1 VSDAARRRLH
11 PAAALV
17 AAAGLLVI
25 TALASILWG
34 ARPAGLVDTVLALG
48 GHGEEHLQQ
57 VLAARRPR
65 TLLGAA
71 VGAALAASGVVV
83 QGLTRNP
90 LGEPGLLGITAGAS
104 ASVVTATAVLGLAG
118 AAGTVAAALPG
129 ALAAAILVL
138 VLGRPARSDSVV
150 PLILAGAV
158 VTAVLGAYVQ
168 AMILTRPDVFDSYR
182 FWAVGSLAGAS
193 FSTAATVAPVLLAGL
208 LIAVVLTPGLNTLAL
223 GDEVAVSLGAPV
235 RMIRIGGVLAA
246 TLLAAGATA
255 AAGPI
260 AFVGLAVPHLVRA
273 LVGADHRIQLPVS
286 LLLGAALLLAAD
298 VLARVVAR
306 PEELMVGV
314 VTAFVGAPFL
324 LLAVRRGRVVA

>member
-1 VSDAARRRLH
+1 MSSAPPSRLH
-11 PAAALV
+11 PAAALT
-17 AAAGLLVI
+17 AAAGLLALC
-25 TALASILWG
+25 ALASILWG
-34 ARPAGLVDTVLALG
+34 TRAASLSETWQALTG
-48 GHGEEHLQQ
+48 GGDAHLRQ
-57 VLAARRPR
+57 VLAAREPR
-65 TLLGAA
+65 TVLGAC
-71 VGAALAASGVVV
+71 VGAALAASGVII

-90 LGEPGLLGITAGAS
+90 LGEPGLLGVTAGAS

-118 AAGTVAAALPG
+118 SAGTVLAALPG
-129 ALAAAILVL
+129 ALAAAVL
-138 VLGRPARSDSVV
+138 VLALGRPSRSDSVV

-158 VTAVLGAYVQ
+158 VTAVLGAYIQ

-182 FWAVGSLAGAS
+182 YWAVGSLAGAS
-193 FSTAATVAPVLLAGL
+193 YTTLATVAPVLLAGVL
-208 LIAVVLTPGLNTLAL
+208 AAALLTPGLNTLAL
-223 GDEVAVSLGAPV
+223 GEEVAVSLGAPV
-235 RMIRIGGVLAA
+235 RALRIGGVLAA

-260 AFVGLAVPHLVRA
+260 VFVGLAVPHLVRP
-273 LVGADHRIQLPVS
+273 LVGADHRLQLPMA

-324 LLAVRRGRVVA
+324 LLAVRRGKVVA